1 MIPYNF
7 AYFRRWDI
15 LMSRSS
21 MNAVSDWYLILAFF
35 CSAMGV
41 VVSCVLFFVNR
52 NDNFTSN
59 LLALFLLFLSIV
71 GLNTSFMYTDF
82 YMRFP
87 HMWRVLGFAGFLFA
101 PASYL
106 YVRSVLEQ
114 SYRFKKW
121 DFLWLLPALLY
132 MLSLFPFFFSGRE
145 NKLWFIGLVRI
156 DPSLILDEP
165 EGLLPVGWGVWG
177 RLIVN
182 LLAWGAQGLLLMKWK
197 ARILGATEPLE
208 QNRYLLRWLSL
219 FTFVLGFFLLLLLY
233 QFTRHFSGQAN
244 QSLSVLLTICL
255 TIVFISLSLLIR
267 PSILYGM
274 TGWMQEP
281 EVRAQ
286 LPKEVAEESE
296 PEPQEPR
303 KPTLSLAQGLAYKQS
318 LESHFEREKPF
329 LRKGYKISDLSNE
342 LEIPYHQLS
351 AFINQEYGKNFNE
364 LVNEYRVDHLVR
376 MHGEDPALKQ
386 YTLEALGQKVGFNSR
401 VAFIAAVKRRT
412 GKTPSEI
419 FGRREEAKG

>member
-1 MIPYNF
+1 
-7 AYFRRWDI
+7 
-15 LMSRSS
+15 MSSI
-21 MNAVSDWYLILAFF
+21 SDWYLILAFF
-35 CSAMGV
+35 CSTLGV

-71 GLNTSFMYTDF
+71 GINTSLMYTDF

-101 PASYL
+101 PACYL

-121 DFLWLLPALLY
+121 DFLWLIPAVIY
-132 MLSLFPFFFSGRE
+132 MLTLFPFFFSGRQ
-145 NKLWFIGLVRI
+145 NKLDFIGQVRL
-156 DPSLILDEP
+156 DPRLILAEP
-165 EGLLPVGWGVWG
+165 EGTLPVGWGVWG

-182 LLAWGAQGLLLMKWK
+182 LLACGAQTLLLLRWRP
-197 ARILGATEPLE
+197 RILGSPDSLP
-208 QNRYLLRWLSL
+208 QNRNLVRWL
-219 FTFVLGFFLLLLLY
+219 TFLTCVLGAFLLLLVY
-233 QFTRHFSGQAN
+233 QFIRHFSGQTN

-274 TGWMQEP
+274 TGWMQGP

-286 LPKEVAEESE
+286 LPDVVAPE
-296 PEPQEPR
+296 PEPEHLEPR
-303 KPTLSLAQGLAYKQS
+303 RSTLSLAQGLAYKQA

-342 LEIPYHQLS
+342 LDIPYHQLS

-376 MHGEDPALKQ
+376 LHGEDSGLKQ

-401 VAFIAAVKRRT
+401 VAFISAVKKQT
-412 GKTPSEI
+412 GKTPSEL
-419 FGRREEAKG
+419 FGRRDESHR